1 MERNFVY
8 LKVPGKVPHR
18 LKLGLGERAQREVVP
33 TREVVSYVKQR
44 KPHVSRLRGEKE
56 AGVALPPAPGPSATP
71 WTLCLLPRCP
81 GGIFGP
87 RSEGSLPTVE
97 SWEALPVPTFL
108 EPVPMVPLGQ
118 ARPRLILFDS
128 CVLPGFPPGVVRP
141 GGPSAFRM
149 TAMSRSV

>member
-1 MERNFVY
+1 M
-8 LKVPGKVPHR
+8 
-18 LKLGLGERAQREVVP
+18 P
-33 TREVVSYVKQR
+33 TREVVSYIKQR
-44 KPHVSRLRGEKE
+44 KPHVSRLRGERE
-56 AGVALPPAPGPSATP
+56 AGATLPPAPGPSATP

-108 EPVPMVPLGQ
+108 EPVPMVSLGQ

-128 CVLPGFPPGVVRP
+128 CCSARISTRGGEAWGPQCLPDDSNVQVSTKDWSLLMQVRLP
-141 GGPSAFRM
+141 L
-149 TAMSRSV
+149 MSGQS